1 MRVIRLLLV
10 VAAVAQAGCFRG
22 TLAARELYRLTI
34 PDSVFSGPSTAGS
47 GRLAGSIAI
56 ERYVSPGLYGDANL
70 VYRVDENAYG
80 AYPSR
85 EWAIPLA
92 DQLGVLTAAELQ
104 RRPLT
109 TGGAVF
115 HPPSPRSHPYLW
127 RGTIREF
134 EEVDRGTRVYA
145 SVHLDA
151 MLVRTADDSVMW
163 TGTAR
168 AERAVDT
175 PTMAAIVA
183 SLSTLAASVVAELV
197 DDASRTVAARSAAA
211 AGRAP

>member
-1 MRVIRLLLV
+1 ML
-10 VAAVAQAGCFRG
+10 VAAAPVACIRG
-22 TLAARELYRLTI
+22 TVPVRELYRLTI
-34 PDSVFSGPSTAGS
+34 PDSVFGGNTGVPGGQLT
-47 GRLAGSIAI
+47 GSIAI
-56 ERYVSPGLYGDANL
+56 ERYVSPGLYGDASL

-92 DQLGVLTAAELQ
+92 DQLGVLTESQLR

-109 TGGAVF
+109 TAGAIF
-115 HPPSPRSHPYLW
+115 HPPSPRSHQYIW
-127 RGTIREF
+127 RGTIRQF
-134 EEVDRGTRVYA
+134 EEVDRGRQVLA

-168 AERAVDT
+168 AERPVDK
-175 PTMAAIVA
+175 PTMAEIVA
-183 SLSTLAASVVAELV
+183 TLSTLSASVVSALV
-197 DDASRTVAARSAAA
+197 DDAARAVAARSAAA
-211 AGRAP
+211 GRTP